1 MNCLIVIAHPERTSF
16 ENTKIVKTIQ
26 QNYKRHGHQVNVVDL
41 YLDGYN
47 PSIFIGD
54 ISKINDNAFAKS
66 YRHLIKTSQHIWI
79 ISPSRWLSLSP
90 LIEGFIDQVFIN
102 GFAFKDGK
110 GLLEDKKLSVI
121 VTSTSPK
128 SIKWKSLNILWIRL
142 RLMVFP
148 QIFKFKNINVYQIW
162 SVKKSSNAI
171 LNSHLRSVLKIV
183 NNFLK

>member
-1 MNCLIVIAHPERTSF
+1 MNCLIVIAHPDRRSF
-16 ENTKIVKTIQ
+16 ENTKLVKTIQ

-47 PSIFIGD
+47 PSFFIGD
-54 ISKINDNAFAKS
+54 LSKINDNAFAKS

-90 LIEGFIDQVFIN
+90 LVEGFIDQVFIN

-110 GLLEDKKLSVI
+110 GLLEDKKLGVI

-128 SIKWKSLNILWIRL
+128 STKWKSLNILWIRL

-148 QIFKFKNINVYQIW
+148 QIFKFKHIKVYQIW
-162 SVKKSSNAI
+162 NVKKSSI
-171 LNSHLRSVLKIV
+171 IQLNSHLRNVLKIV

>member
-1 MNCLIVIAHPERTSF
+1 MNCLIVIAHPDRTSF
-16 ENTKIVKTIQ
+16 ENTKLLKTIKMC
-26 QNYKRHGHQVNVVDL
+26 YSKEGHVVTVVDL
-41 YLDGYN
+41 YLDSYN
-47 PSIFIGD
+47 PSAFVGD
-54 ISKINDNAFAKS
+54 LSRINDNAFARS

-102 GFAFKDGK
+102 NFAFKDGK
-110 GLLEDKKLSVI
+110 GLLEDKKLGVI

-128 SIKWKSLNILWIRL
+128 SLRWKSLNILWIRL

-148 QIFKFKNINVYQIW
+148 QIFKFNRIKVYQIW
-162 SVKKSSNAI
+162 NVKKSSKI
-171 LNSHLRSVLKIV
+171 ELNKHLHTVKNIV